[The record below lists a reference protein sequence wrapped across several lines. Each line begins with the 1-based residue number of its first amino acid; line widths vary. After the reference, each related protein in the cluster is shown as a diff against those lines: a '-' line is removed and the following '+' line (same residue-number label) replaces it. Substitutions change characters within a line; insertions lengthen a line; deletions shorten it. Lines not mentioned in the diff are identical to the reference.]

1 MGEKKVKEL
10 VENGSE
16 VYVQESN
23 KKEYVEKLI
32 DFVMIQQIKSQTQA
46 FLEGFFSIFPKSEL
60 DVIDWMELGS
70 KIAGAQ
76 EIDSTLSSEY

>member
-10 VENGSE
+10 MENGNE

-32 DFVMIQQIKSQTQA
+32 DFVMIQQIK
-46 FLEGFFSIFPKSEL
+46 P
-60 DVIDWMELGS
+60 
-70 KIAGAQ
+70 
-76 EIDSTLSSEY
+76 